1 MAVFTDVRDLEGLAE
16 SRRRG
21 RAVGFLGRTAI
32 HPIQLDVIRAAFTPT
47 DGEVAQAREV
57 LTRAAESAAA
67 GHGAVALPD
76 GRFVDAAVL
85 SNRPRAVRRRPASPP

>member
-16 SRRRG
+16 SCQRG

-32 HPIQLDVIRAAFTPT
+32 HPNQLDVIRAAFTPT

-67 GHGAVALPD
+67 GHAAVALPD

-85 SNRPRAVRRRPASPP
+85 RQARRVIALVD